1 MYLRAPRPRLR
12 ANLRHLG
19 NPRGILRSR
28 SCRSIARARTQGVR
42 PPLLRQ
48 PRALWRHALERAPHL
63 RPKTRTY
70 APLCAAPSPPGEF
83 SAFGEPV
90 WLPWVHGWSHNW
102 KNFAKSGS
110 FSSCATICVFGMR
123 RGAGYSLAA
132 EVRVPLDAEVR
143 YSLPTPRRRLRFC
156 RCGEGRS
163 LVIAVKAALLPLR

>member
-1 MYLRAPRPRLR
+1 MYLRAPRSRPR
-12 ANLRHLG
+12 ANLQHLG

-28 SCRSIARARTQGVR
+28 SCCSIARARTQGVR
-42 PPLLRQ
+42 PPLSRQ
-48 PRALWRHALERAPHL
+48 PRALWRPALEEG
-63 RPKTRTY
+63 
-70 APLCAAPSPPGEF
+70 AAPSPF
-83 SAFGEPV
+83 NRRSRAQACFASLSRRSAAPGEPV

-143 YSLPTPRRRLRFC
+143 SSLPTPRRRRCFC

-163 LVIAVKAALLPLR
+163 LVVAVKAALLPLR